1 MGGVSRAACAPEIHP
16 PVDLADIDDT
26 TPPDVVDAGRAICRS
41 CPLLVRCRQTALRV
55 TNMAGMA
62 GGMTQGERELWRD
75 THQVVVDVP
84 DIVDVTPARDL
95 TGAVLDDLPVLASG
109 DLHPR
114 VRRVILRMTDA
125 GMTADDIVS
134 RLARDDVTHR
144 TVNYIRR
151 TYMKGHARV
160 DA

>member
-1 MGGVSRAACAPEIHP
+1 MTGAACAPENRP
-16 PVDLADIDDT
+16 TVDLTSIDGHSSAA
-26 TPPDVVDAGRAICRS
+26 VVTAGRAVCGS
-41 CPLLVRCRQTALRV
+41 CPVLVRCRQMVLRSTDV
-55 TNMAGMA
+55 AGMA
-62 GGMTQGERELWRD
+62 GGMTEAERAAWRAQNRV
-75 THQVVVDVP
+75 TVNVP

-114 VRRVILRMTDA
+114 VRAVIVRMTTA
-125 GMTADDIVS
+125 GLTADDIVT

-144 TVNYIRR
+144 TVNYVRR
-151 TYMKGHARV
+151 TYMKGYARV